1 MTKEEITQLYNNK
14 MTLGDIKEQGVL
26 DFGNCRLKLH
36 EDKWY
41 LSYYKGDE
49 EEIVLW
55 DGIEGIESYV
65 FSQNKVLKK
74 IYGENVA
81 DIEHN
86 AFEWSGVQK
95 VEFPNLT
102 EIQTKVF
109 SECSDL
115 VTFIAR
121 RVIKIGERA
130 FLNCYN
136 LSDLQ
141 LGTLI
146 SIEEAAFYYCIA
158 LKELPDIE
166 SFSDKKQSEADHLG
180 HQFACCFGLTEL
192 NNDKIKCI
200 PPRAFKSC
208 KNIRSISFG
217 SVEAVGKQ
225 SFNFC
230 NSLKDVNLPKVKFVA
245 PDSFGH
251 TAVGVLELKSLV

>member
-14 MTLGDIKEQGVL
+14 IALGDVKEEGIL

-36 EDKWY
+36 EDRWY

-65 FSQNKVLKK
+65 FFFFLFLKE
-74 IYGENVA
+74 IYGENVT
-81 DIEHN
+81 DIENN
-86 AFEWSGVQK
+86 AFELSGVQK

-102 EIQTKVF
+102 EIQTNVF
-109 SECSDL
+109 SQCSDL

-146 SIEEAAFYYCIA
+146 SIEEAAFYYCIS
-158 LKELPDIE
+158 LKELPNIE
-166 SFSDKKQSEADHLG
+166 SFSDKKYPVPSNSS

-192 NNDKIKCI
+192 NNDKIRCI
-200 PPRAFKSC
+200 PSFAFKSC
-208 KNIRSISFG
+208 KNIRSISF
-217 SVEAVGKQ
+217 
-225 SFNFC
+225 
-230 NSLKDVNLPKVKFVA
+230 
-245 PDSFGH
+245 
-251 TAVGVLELKSLV
+251 